1 MAGLT
6 YSKIATIH
14 IVVMSTLAVGLL
26 LSVNWYVILIHS
38 IYSEI
43 YYYQYLGFIT
53 KFKKYLQLVL
63 LLMKRRLSKTNGIF
77 NVVILMDIYTRVVN
91 FDDIFRV
98 VSARAMI
105 LLMVNDIDEDYVA
118 TDQDH
123 PNRRIISSILFYIRI
138 ALYNTEKRRN
148 LRVEKNI
155 LSVEG

>member
-26 LSVNWYVILIHS
+26 LSVNWYVILIDS

-43 YYYQYLGFIT
+43 YYFEHLGFIT
-53 KFKKYLQLVL
+53 KFKKYLQLVQ

-105 LLMVNDIDEDYVA
+105 LLMVNDIDEGYVA

-123 PNRRIISSILFYIRI
+123 PNR
-138 ALYNTEKRRN
+138 
-148 LRVEKNI
+148 
-155 LSVEG
+155 